1 MKFLT
6 LAYDNYEE
14 FQSLFEQ
21 DLAIAYNILG
31 VTDLDGILVDID
43 LFQYVLNAEFCED
56 LKSIFSL
63 DTPQAIKKLIELE
76 YTKDINEFACL

>member
-6 LAYDNYEE
+6 LAYDSYEE
-14 FQSLFEQ
+14 FQLTFEQ
-21 DLAIAYNILG
+21 DLAIAYNILK

-43 LFQYVLNAEFCED
+43 LFQFHINAEFCKD